1 MKYVILADSVTGK
14 RSQPYRA
21 GEIVEASQLID
32 AHIAGLVT
40 AKAIEVYV
48 APVVE
53 IDDAKKDEK
62 KK

>member
-1 MKYVILADSVTGK
+1 MQYVILADSVTGK

-21 GEIVEASQLID
+21 GEIVEAANLID

-40 AKAIEVYV
+40 DKAIEAYV

-53 IDDAKKDEK
+53 PEDPK
-62 KK
+62 KKK